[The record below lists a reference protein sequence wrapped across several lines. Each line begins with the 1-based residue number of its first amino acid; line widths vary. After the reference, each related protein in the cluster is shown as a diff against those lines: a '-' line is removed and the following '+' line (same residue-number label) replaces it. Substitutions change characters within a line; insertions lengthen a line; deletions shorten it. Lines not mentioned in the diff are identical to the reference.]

1 MCKIQLQSC
10 QIFRIFKQN
19 SSSVA
24 EGRMRGERGEGSKED
39 RDGGDEGGDELEAR
53 SQNRERKKDPP
64 PHTRVYV
71 GIVLK
76 TGRQM
81 SVLTKF
87 PLSSLSPLPG
97 PQLWCMISR
106 ASRIWRS

>member
-53 SQNRERKKDPP
+53 SQK
-64 PHTRVYV
+64 
-71 GIVLK
+71 
-76 TGRQM
+76 
-81 SVLTKF
+81 
-87 PLSSLSPLPG
+87 
-97 PQLWCMISR
+97 
-106 ASRIWRS
+106 